1 MPPKVSYMGVKVWP
15 ADKGEKKKRWDPS
28 SFSLLVVSPN
38 PHLFFATAHQKKG
51 PPLFFSPLFVV
62 RLVMIQ
68 TITLFTL

>member
-1 MPPKVSYMGVKVWP
+1 MPPKVSYMRVKVWP
-15 ADKGEKKKRWDPS
+15 ADKGKKKKRWDPS

-38 PHLFFATAHQKKG
+38 PHLFLQQLIRRRVR
-51 PPLFFSPLFVV
+51 LFFSLPYSS

>member
-38 PHLFFATAHQKKG
+38 PHLFFGTAHQKKG
-51 PPLFFSPLFVV
+51 LPLFFSPLFVAP
-62 RLVMIQ
+62 LVMIQ